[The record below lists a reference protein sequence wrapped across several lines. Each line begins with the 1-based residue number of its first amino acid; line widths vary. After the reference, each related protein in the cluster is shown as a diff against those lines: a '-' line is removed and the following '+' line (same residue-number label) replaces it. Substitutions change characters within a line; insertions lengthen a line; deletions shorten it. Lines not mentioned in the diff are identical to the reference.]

1 MVRET
6 GIPKEASVRR
16 TSSCKL
22 SNILSSV
29 SPPDLVVEADLTSS
43 SLNKLPIYAS
53 LGVAEVGR
61 YASGRPD
68 ILGLRGE
75 VYERMAQ
82 SRFLPPLT
90 SEDLIRFV
98 EEGLRRERPEWV
110 RELRGGQGPGGPSPM
125 PTEIS

>member
-22 SNILSSV
+22 SNILSSD

-68 ILGLRGE
+68 ILGLRGD

-98 EEGLRRERPEWV
+98 EEGLRRAPGV
-110 RELRGGQGPGGPSPM
+110 GARGTRWARSRGSR
-125 PTEIS
+125 SDAD

>member
-68 ILGLRGE
+68 ILGLRGD

-90 SEDLIRFV
+90 SEDLIRSV

-110 RELRGGQGPGGPSPM
+110 RELRGGQGPGGPGPM

>member
-22 SNILSSV
+22 SSILSSA
-29 SPPDLVVEADLTSS
+29 PPHDLVVEVDLTSS
-43 SLNKLPIYAS
+43 SLDKLPIYAS
-53 LGVAEVGR
+53 LGVAEVWR
-61 YASGRPD
+61 YAGRRPD
-68 ILGLRGE
+68 ILGLRGK

-110 RELRGGQGPGGPSPM
+110 REARRWAKSRGSR
-125 PTEIS
+125 SDAD

>member
-29 SPPDLVVEADLTSS
+29 PPPDLVVEADLTSS
-43 SLNKLPIYAS
+43 SLDKLTIYAS
-53 LGVAEVGR
+53 LGVAEVWR
-61 YASGRPD
+61 YAGGRPD

-110 RELRGGQGPGGPSPM
+110 RGGQGPGGPGPM